1 MSRQRKNPETVK
13 AATKA
18 TATPTDAPQTVATP
32 TRPETGTER
41 LRREAAEEAES
52 ARAKLA
58 AEREKREAE
67 EAERRAKAE
76 AERRAR
82 AEAARLAEQRRRAD
96 ERAQKVAKAHRIRA
110 SHAAIVA
117 RAESTYVHLDKMLAA
132 MLAYDNDRKAGKADG
147 LGPFERDFE
156 SAMENLESMKSDYR
170 NSLVAN
176 RELLSRRLGW
186 KAYQSDLAA
195 IAEGEAIE
203 REDAAKEVA

>member
-1 MSRQRKNPETVK
+1 MSRQRKNPKTVK

-32 TRPETGTER
+32 TRPETVTEQV
-41 LRREAAEEAES
+41 RREAAEEAE
-52 ARAKLA
+52 AERAKLA

-82 AEAARLAEQRRRAD
+82 AEAAKLAEQRRRAY

-132 MLAYDNDRKAGKADG
+132 MLAYDNDSKAGKADG
-147 LGPFERDFE
+147 LGPFERDFV
-156 SAMENLESMKSDYR
+156 SAMETLASMKSDYR
-170 NSLVAN
+170 QY
-176 RELLSRRLGW
+176 LLSNADLIGRCLGW
-186 KAYQSDLAA
+186 KRYRAELAA